1 MFRLPN
7 ITGKTD
13 SEKIAQ
19 LTDYMF
25 QFVRELNMKMN
36 SLEENTEE
44 KGDENG

>member
-1 MFRLPN
+1 MAFRLPT

-25 QFVRELNMKMN
+25 PLVRELNMKMD
-36 SLEENTEE
+36 SLEENTDD
-44 KGDENG
+44 KGD

>member
-25 QFVRELNMKMN
+25 QFVRELNMKFD
-36 SLEENTEE
+36 SLEENTDD
-44 KGDENG
+44 KGDKNG

>member
-19 LTDYMF
+19 LTDYIF
-25 QFVRELNMKMN
+25 QLVRELNIKMN
-36 SLEENTEE
+36 SLEENTED
-44 KGDENG
+44 KGDKNG